1 LDNPGRFANGAH
13 SGSRRPERMGQAAA
27 SLELIRKGAAAL
39 GLELGEEQL
48 QKLER
53 HLALLAKWNKTINLT
68 AITSPEEMVEKHI
81 VDSLAVAQLVPRGTL
96 LDAGSG
102 AGFPGVPIRI
112 ARPDVEVILVDSV
125 QKKVAFLKNLLA
137 ELRLGSIRAQAVRL
151 GGDPPAEGLPR
162 VHGAVAR
169 AFAAPA
175 AWLQLAEPYVL
186 PGGLVL
192 CMLGPRDEVVPNQGE
207 LTLERDHAYTLPFSG
222 ARRRVLLYR
231 RRP

>member
-1 LDNPGRFANGAH
+1 M
-13 SGSRRPERMGQAAA
+13 ERAPS
-27 SLELIRKGAAAL
+27 SLELIRRGATAL
-39 GLELGEEQL
+39 GLELEEEQL

-53 HLALLAKWNKTINLT
+53 HLVLLAKWNKTINLT

-81 VDSLAVAQLVPRGTL
+81 VDSLAIARFVPRGTL

-102 AGFPGVPIRI
+102 AGFPGVPIRV
-112 ARPDVEVILVDSV
+112 ARPDVDVILVDSV

-137 ELRLGSIRAQAVRL
+137 ELRLGGIRAQAVRL
-151 GGDPPAEGLPR
+151 GGDPAAEGLPG

-175 AWLQLAEPYVL
+175 AWLKLAEPYVL
-186 PGGLVL
+186 PGGAVL
-192 CMLGPRDEVVPNQGE
+192 CMLGPRDEAVQGRGE
-207 LTLERDHAYTLPFSG
+207 LTLESDLAYSLPFSG
-222 ARRRVLLYR
+222 AQRRVLLYR

>member
-1 LDNPGRFANGAH
+1 M
-13 SGSRRPERMGQAAA
+13 ERDPS
-27 SLELIRKGAAAL
+27 SLELIRRGATAL
-39 GLELGEEQL
+39 GLELEDEQL

-53 HLALLAKWNKTINLT
+53 HLVLLAKWNKTINLT
-68 AITSPEEMVEKHI
+68 AITSQEEMVEKHI
-81 VDSLAVAQLVPRGTL
+81 IDSLAVARLVPRGTL

-112 ARPDVEVILVDSV
+112 ARPDVDVILVDSV

-137 ELRLGSIRAQAVRL
+137 DLRLGGIRAQAVRL
-151 GGDPPAEGLPR
+151 GGDPAAESLPR

-169 AFAAPA
+169 AFAPPA
-175 AWLQLAEPYVL
+175 TWLRLAEPYVL

-192 CMLGPRDEVVPNQGE
+192 CMLGPRDPAVPNQGK
-207 LTLERDHAYTLPFSG
+207 LTLESDLAYRLPFSG
-222 ARRRVLLYR
+222 AQRRVLLYR